1 MDFSGYL
8 YARQVAIYLALTMP
22 ACKLTKRNINAL
34 PSSTDRDVIW
44 WDEDLKG
51 FGLKITSTERKV
63 FLVQYRPAG
72 DRRNPRKYTIGEYGQ
87 VTPYQARVE
96 AQRVLAER
104 AAGRDPQAE
113 RQARKRRIASEQ
125 IEDLVTE
132 FLARH
137 AAQNRTAGETTRIFR
152 REVLPR
158 WGNRML
164 AEIGKRD
171 VIALLDAVRGRGA
184 PVMANRVLA
193 AVRKFFNWCLSRGL
207 LDLSP
212 CAGVGLP
219 TRERARHRV
228 LSDEE
233 LGAVLRAAREI
244 GHPFGSIVEMLALT
258 GQRRDEVARLGWDQL
273 DVEKAV
279 WVMPPEHAKNGK
291 PHIVHLSEPAVRLI
305 EGTPRLGSLVFSSN
319 GTTLFQGFS
328 KAKARLDRLFG
339 VTDWTLHDLRRTAV
353 SGMARLGVAP
363 HVADKILN
371 HQSGTISGV
380 AAVYQRHEF
389 LKERQ
394 EALILW
400 GQHLSSLQSRLAV
413 EQAGNASQRISLLA
427 S

>member
-1 MDFSGYL
+1 
-8 YARQVAIYLALTMP
+8 
-22 ACKLTKRNINAL
+22 
-34 PSSTDRDVIW
+34 
-44 WDEDLKG
+44 
-51 FGLKITSTERKV
+51 
-63 FLVQYRPAG
+63 
-72 DRRNPRKYTIGEYGQ
+72 
-87 VTPYQARVE
+87 
-96 AQRVLAER
+96 VLAER

-113 RQARKRRIASEQ
+113 RQASKRRIASEQ

-137 AAQNRTAGETTRIFR
+137 AAQNRTAGETARIFR

-158 WGNRML
+158 LGNRML

-193 AVRKFFNWCLSRGL
+193 AVRKFFNWCISRGL

-233 LGAVLRAAREI
+233 LRAVLRAAREI
-244 GHPFGSIVEMLALT
+244 GHPFGSIVQMLALT
-258 GQRRDEVARLGWDQL
+258 GQRRDEVARLSWDQL
-273 DVEKAV
+273 DLEKAV

-291 PHIVHLSEPAVRLI
+291 PHIVHLSEPALRLI
-305 EGTPRLGSLVFSSN
+305 EGTPRLDSLVFSSD

-328 KAKARLDRLFG
+328 KAKSRLDRLSG
-339 VTDWTLHDLRRTAV
+339 VTDWTLHDLRRSAV

-380 AAVYQRHEF
+380 VAVYQRHEF
-389 LKERQ
+389 MDERKT
-394 EALILW
+394 ALDTW
-400 GQHLSSLQSRLAV
+400 GQFVSSLVNPRKV
-413 EQAGNASQRISLLA
+413 TERP
-427 S
+427 